1 MNNKTIELPR
11 FITIGEN
18 CLEEIGSTIIKL
30 GKYENILIVSGP
42 NVKRI
47 ISKKILESLESQ
59 QLEQKWIT
67 IKSPT
72 MGNVSI
78 VRSNTIKKQNR
89 FNNWN
94 WRWKIS

>member
-18 CLEEIGSTIIKL
+18 CLEEIGNTIIKL

-47 ISKKILESLESQ
+47 INKKMLDQTL
-59 QLEQKWIT
+59 
-67 IKSPT
+67 
-72 MGNVSI
+72 
-78 VRSNTIKKQNR
+78 
-89 FNNWN
+89 
-94 WRWKIS
+94 